1 MKYLLDTRVVFGH
14 WVVDDSIKKSVLK
27 GDNQEFPVED
37 NNKDKK
43 STDLIFP
50 PALFAFLWS
59 WNATGTRIGHD
70 NLVF

>member
-1 MKYLLDTRVVFGH
+1 MFGH
-14 WVVDDSIKKSVLK
+14 WVVDDSKSVLK

-50 PALFAFLWS
+50 PTLFAFL
-59 WNATGTRIGHD
+59 
-70 NLVF
+70 